1 MDFVYSPH
9 RETGGTLHLHS
20 PTHPHPHQHSYH
32 LDGFPSI
39 KQIRRSLSR
48 SPSKPSRFQ
57 LHSKSSDSPGSPI
70 SPLAL
75 SRAFSPRTSKPAS
88 PTGPHTGSPLS
99 QAPTTTKKKF
109 SLRRTT
115 RRTASKS
122 PRRVLAD
129 SASQG
134 NATPF
139 TSRRTSGEE
148 NQLMSA
154 RAPLFADQP
163 ETECKPSVPRFSLDD
178 GPIKFEFTRSRG
190 ESAPGANCLMPAK
203 SSPLKRSDGIMNL
216 DQASLGSP
224 VAKRRSLHGASFGPD
239 FDVFDHG
246 PTPNSEQPQQ
256 FRSHDHD
263 MGIHSFSSPIQKT
276 GSPLR
281 KSLSLRK
288 STLSQRYG
296 SNAARPKAQDQV
308 HEFAIPGPAASR
320 TRNRMSLD
328 SSLGFGSPQ
337 AQSPFRKSMGLGLTS
352 EPGRP
357 NLQQH
362 SHSFMRSSGSIG
374 HQPHP
379 LSNALTPSSSM
390 SSLGDDSP
398 THAPVHASQ
407 HHAPPTAAARHHV
420 FSRSLPL
427 GATRPH
433 LGGDAPDIDSENG
446 SFATPAAYKMAKPL
460 PQAFMSTGLISK
472 RNRNADLPQPGSY
485 AGYTMPDTP
494 SKRASFPPITSS
506 PSIHRGFGKSIT
518 RHEFGT
524 PTTPFSLH
532 PAGVTPISF
541 GKGVNIFGTLANPSM
556 NRRGSFA
563 SIDIDVDDD
572 NSVSPSG
579 KMDSQSS
586 IDDMPPTPTKQGDGA
601 GRRSKDNSLRSSL
614 FGRRTSLGADTF
626 TPPTALDFESPA
638 QENNCKLSPSA
649 SAESLVRGSG
659 DPILHGSPTP
669 SPHASPTSVAL
680 SLARARTSR
689 QSQSKPLP
697 TPLLRRSIRTFLSP
711 SDALNNTKKSPLSAV
726 SPIQA
731 SESSERNSPR
741 TPSESFVPP
750 DASGLTISGR
760 ANRRGSVPFNSSTNS
775 NMSFPPAT
783 PTTNRDHKSYFANG
797 QSAIAPIAGLTK
809 NDVDTALTSRFENV
823 SLHGNG
829 EFSQVYRVEG
839 LIDPPPRSPFESP
852 SGSVW
857 AVKKAK
863 RPYAGMK
870 DRDRKLREVQILQ
883 ALSGNE
889 HIISFAGSWEHKNY
903 LYIQTEFCENGNL
916 KDFLTQHGYKGRLDD
931 FRIWKILL
939 ELSMGV
945 KHIHDSGFIHLDL
958 KPANVFL
965 DWEGVL
971 KIGDFGLAST
981 WPAPPNIDGEGDRE
995 YIGPEILSGRFDKPA
1010 DIFALGMVMLEIA
1023 GNIILPDNGTSWQRL
1038 RSGDMTDLPSL
1049 TWSSESS
1056 LPRDQSGDPIADIS
1070 TNASNETL
1078 CGSETEEESFRLF
1091 NNAEP
1096 KPNYPEQLV
1105 QPPNFMVDPN
1115 DSECLDKIVE
1125 WMISPNPDERPTVDQ
1140 LCNCAGVQWVKN
1152 RRRAGATVY
1161 EGTWGPADDVLSTEH
1176 DVDMMDAL

>member
-1 MDFVYSPH
+1 MDFAYSPH

-20 PTHPHPHQHSYH
+20 PTHPHPHSYH
-32 LDGFPSI
+32 LEGFPSI

-75 SRAFSPRTSKPAS
+75 SRAFSPRTLKPAS

-122 PRRVLAD
+122 PRRALAD
-129 SASQG
+129 SANQG

-139 TSRRTSGEE
+139 TSRRSSGEE
-148 NQLMSA
+148 NQNMSA

-256 FRSHDHD
+256 FRNHDHD

-296 SNAARPKAQDQV
+296 SNAARPKAQDQG
-308 HEFAIPGPAASR
+308 HEFAIPGQAASR

-352 EPGRP
+352 ESGRP

-362 SHSFMRSSGSIG
+362 SHSFMRGSGSIS

-379 LSNALTPSSSM
+379 LSNAVTPSSSM

-398 THAPVHASQ
+398 THAPAHVPPHP
-407 HHAPPTAAARHHV
+407 APPTAAPRHHI

-427 GATRPH
+427 GATRPN
-433 LGGDAPDIDSENG
+433 LGGDAPEIDSENG

-485 AGYTMPDTP
+485 ASYAMPDTP

-532 PAGVTPISF
+532 PTGATPISF
-541 GKGVNIFGTLANPSM
+541 GKGVNIFGTLGNPSM

-563 SIDIDVDDD
+563 SIDIDVDGDD

-614 FGRRTSLGADTF
+614 FGRRT
-626 TPPTALDFESPA
+626 
-638 QENNCKLSPSA
+638 
-649 SAESLVRGSG
+649 
-659 DPILHGSPTP
+659 
-669 SPHASPTSVAL
+669 
-680 SLARARTSR
+680 
-689 QSQSKPLP
+689 
-697 TPLLRRSIRTFLSP
+697 
-711 SDALNNTKKSPLSAV
+711 
-726 SPIQA
+726 PIQA
-731 SESSERNSPR
+731 SESSERNSPH

-750 DASGLTISGR
+750 DASRLTISGR
-760 ANRRGSVPFNSSTNS
+760 ANRRGSIPFNSSTNR
-775 NMSFPPAT
+775 NTSFPPAT
-783 PTTNRDHKSYFANG
+783 PTTNRDHKVYFANG

-839 LIDPPPRSPFESP
+839 LINPPPRSSFEAP

-863 RPYAGMK
+863 RPYAGLK
-870 DRDRKLREVQILQ
+870 DRDRKLREVHILQ

-889 HIISFAGSWEHKNY
+889 HIIFFAGSWEHKNY

-1056 LPRDQSGDPIADIS
+1056 LPRDESGDPITDIS

-1078 CGSETEEESFRLF
+1078 CGSETEDESFRLF
-1091 NNAEP
+1091 NDIEP
-1096 KPNYPEQLV
+1096 RSHFPEQLV
-1105 QPPNFMVDPN
+1105 QPPNFMIDPN

-1140 LCNCAGVQWVKN
+1140 LCNCGGVQWVKN

-1176 DVDMMDAL
+1176 DVDMLDAL